1 MRILSALILFFNFS
15 FVNSAEKIIWKDKG
29 FNTTDSYIQE
39 YYIGSKKS
47 SINDNLK
54 NYNLTYLRT
63 FPNIKYNKK
72 NWECRPWMAEEMKN
86 DTKNVYKIYSLNECL
101 PCLDKGSG
109 YFCSYPY
116 FKMEFKTKLYDEILM
131 EREDNRYSEISKDGT
146 THVKLSINL
155 SSRERVEIVQ
165 KKFKK
170 SGKIKLGSRLIKY
183 NTKYRKIP
191 SEGSE
196 PITVAR
202 DIQSVVLFGT
212 LFPRL
217 KRDVNL
223 SIEKKEKLILR
234 EKDINTIISID
245 PAAQKFK
252 FQTRE

>member
-1 MRILSALILFFNFS
+1 MRILSAFILFFNFS
-15 FVNSAEKIIWKDKG
+15 FANSDEKIIWKDEG
-29 FNTTDSYIQE
+29 FNTTDTYIQE

-47 SINDNLK
+47 LINGNLK
-54 NYNLTYLRT
+54 NYDLTYLKT

-72 NWECRPWMAEEMKN
+72 NWKCRPWMVEEMKN
-86 DTKNVYKIYSLNECL
+86 DTKNVYRIYSLNDCL

-131 EREDNRYSEISKDGT
+131 DRKDNKFSEISKDGT

-155 SSRERVEIVQ
+155 SSREVVEIVQ

-170 SGKIKLGSRLIKY
+170 SGKTRLGSRLIKY
-183 NTKYRKIP
+183 NTKYREIP

-202 DIQSVVLFGT
+202 DIQSAVLFGT

-223 SIEKKEKLILR
+223 SIENKEKLNLR
-234 EKDINTIISID
+234 EKDINTIISIE

-252 FQTRE
+252 FQTRD